1 MKGLL
6 ILMAI
11 VGSLFAYTVVDLFI
25 IEMPIGKFLLI
36 ELIISLLHLL
46 YNCAKNRMILNL

>member
-11 VGSLFAYTVVDLFI
+11 VGSLFAYTIVDVFI
-25 IEMPIGKFLLI
+25 INMSIGKFLLI
-36 ELIISLLHLL
+36 ELIISVLHEL
-46 YNCAKNRMILNL
+46 YNYTKNRMLLNL

>member
-11 VGSLFAYTVVDLFI
+11 VGSLFAYTVIDLFI

-36 ELIISLLHLL
+36 ELIISVLHEL
-46 YNCAKNRMILNL
+46 YNYAKNRMLLNL